1 MLRRALGLSLL
12 LLLAA
17 CGFQLRGAATLP
29 YQSLYIENAGPEMG
43 VELARAIRTSET
55 RVVEDPAQAQAVLQV
70 LSQQR
75 EKQILSISG
84 AGRVSEYRLLYRV
97 AFRVRD
103 AAGRELLPVQ
113 TIELRR
119 ELTYDASRAL
129 AKEAE
134 EALLYRDMQSDAVQ
148 QIVRRLAAARPA
160 R

>member
-1 MLRRALGLSLL
+1 MARRPFI
-12 LLLAA
+12 LLLALTLSA
-17 CGFQLRGAATLP
+17 CGFQLRGVATLP

-43 VELARAIRTSET
+43 VELARAIRTSGT
-55 RVVEDPAQAQAVLQV
+55 QVVDDPAKAQAVLQV

-103 AAGRELLPVQ
+103 ATGKELMPAQ
-113 TIELRR
+113 TIEAAR
-119 ELTYDASRAL
+119 ELTYDAARAL

-134 EALLYRDMQSDAVQ
+134 EALLYRDMQRDLVH
-148 QIVRRLAAARPA
+148 QILRRLAASRLAL
-160 R
+160 

>member
-1 MLRRALGLSLL
+1 MLPRVIGFCLL
-12 LLLAA
+12 LVLAG
-17 CGFQLRGAATLP
+17 CGFALRGAASLP

-43 VELARAIRTSET
+43 VELARAIRTTDT
-55 RVVEDPAQAQAVLQV
+55 RVVDDPAKAQAVLQV

-97 AFRVRD
+97 TFRVRD
-103 AAGRELLPVQ
+103 AAGKELLPVQ
-113 TIELRR
+113 SIELAR

-134 EALLYRDMQSDAVQ
+134 EAVLYRDMQSDAVQ
-148 QIVRRLAAARPA
+148 QILRRLAGRRPTF
-160 R
+160 